1 MTAFFMRNYV
11 KLPFRFDAALLRED
25 LAKVAADEW
34 LRHFNQSNYEGNWSV
49 AALRSNGGRTK
60 QIYPDPHSTEDFA
73 DTEILARC
81 SYVREVLSQIEC
93 EKEAVRFML
102 LGAGARIKE
111 HKDYFM
117 GFEDGVIRLHLP
129 VITNEQVEFYLN
141 NERVPMQP
149 GELWYLDFSQKHR
162 VENHGSEDR
171 IHLVLDCKVNDWL
184 IETIK
189 PKILKNKKL

>member
-1 MTAFFMRNYV
+1 MRNYV
-11 KLPFRFDAALLRED
+11 KLPFQFDAARLRED

-34 LRHFNQSNYEGNWSV
+34 LRHFNQQYYEGNWSV

-81 SYVREVLSQIEC
+81 AYVREVLSQIEC

-102 LGAGARIKE
+102 LGAGAKIKE

-117 GFEDGVIRLHLP
+117 GFEDGVIRLHIP
-129 VITNEQVEFYLN
+129 VITNKQVEFYLAG
-141 NERVPMQP
+141 EKVEMQT

-162 VENHGSEDR
+162 VENNGAADR
-171 IHLVLDCKVNDWL
+171 IHLVIDCKVNDWL
-184 IETIK
+184 VGIIK
-189 PKILKNKKL
+189 